1 MLQPLQL
8 QDVSARYPNQIADL
22 RDFLHKAGVVTATGQ
37 SLPAIVH
44 RLQHDRAFHRDL
56 TSHLWVVIHLAHRTI
71 SFADLLGLLAL
82 AAAGQ
87 HFAAQAQEEDAH
99 ALLLFVLEAR
109 RALDLGATQPTA
121 PAPQSAQPVLFREET
136 LREQE
141 PREQAVRERAP
152 RREEPRAEK
161 SHPWETRPAPIQFDS
176 NDLEQPDRSR
186 MPLLWIALACLL
198 IALSLGL
205 FFHFRTTPSQPAATT
220 PEANP
225 ATVANEATPLPAV
238 IAPEPATPEETIP
251 HPASSRE
258 RPFRKQPATRPPE
271 PYRALA
277 LPVPAVVIRSNPL
290 PPTPRPS
297 PPITASAFP
306 KPTPTP
312 PPPAEPD
319 RTNIARTYQPPRL
332 VRRTPEQRAEL
343 NPGTLNT
350 TVHATT
356 LGASAS
362 SVLYSPVPAYP
373 PAAASAHVQGE
384 VRVQANVDRQG
395 NVSSVRV
402 ISGPPLL
409 REAALDAAQRWRFR
423 PTSES
428 GEPTTTSAIT
438 VFAFQLP

>member
-22 RDFLHKAGVVTATGQ
+22 RDFLHKAGVVTATEQ

-82 AAAGQ
+82 AAAGP

-121 PAPQSAQPVLFREET
+121 PAPQSTQPVVFREAA
-136 LREQE
+136 
-141 PREQAVRERAP
+141 PREAAP
-152 RREEPRAEK
+152 RREEPRAEEPR
-161 SHPWETRPAPIQFDS
+161 PWETRPAPIQFDS
-176 NDLEQPDRSR
+176 SDLEEPDRSR

-198 IALSLGL
+198 VALSLGL

-238 IAPEPATPEETIP
+238 IAPEPATPEKTISR
-251 HPASSRE
+251 PAPSRE
-258 RPFRKQPATRPPE
+258 RPSSKHPATRSPE
-271 PYRALA
+271 PYRAPP
-277 LPVPAVVIRSNPL
+277 LPAPAVVTRPNPQ
-290 PPTPRPS
+290 PPTPRPG
-297 PPITASAFP
+297 PPVTASAPP
-306 KPTPTP
+306 KPTLQPTP
-312 PPPAEPD
+312 PPPTEPD

-356 LGASAS
+356 LGAGAS

-373 PAAASAHVQGE
+373 PAAVSAHVQGE